1 MAADPPRSAQ
11 LRAQIQVERAEL
23 EASVDELKTSAVDTA
38 IRAGIVLAGLV
49 GLVIAVKLIARR
61 FR

>member
-38 IRAGIVLAGLV
+38 VRAGIATAGLV
-49 GLVIAVKLIARR
+49 GLVITVKLIARH

>member
-11 LRAQIQVERAEL
+11 LRAQIQAERAEL
-23 EASVDELKTSAVDTA
+23 EASVDELKTSAVDNA
-38 IRAGIVLAGLV
+38 IRAGIVVAGLV
-49 GLVIAVKLIARR
+49 GLVIAVELIARH